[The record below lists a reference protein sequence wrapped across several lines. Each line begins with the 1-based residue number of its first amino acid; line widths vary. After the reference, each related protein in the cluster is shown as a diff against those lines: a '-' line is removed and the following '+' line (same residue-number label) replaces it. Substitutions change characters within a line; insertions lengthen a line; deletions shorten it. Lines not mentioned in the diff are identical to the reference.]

1 MGEKL
6 EKIGEEFGFLPRKNK
21 AKSPFYR
28 EWGSF
33 NFQKGV
39 FGCKDCADMYLT
51 DPSTYGEGDEDG
63 LNRSGIGNFEIH
75 SENFIMRQEFIMS
88 YLSTKWWWLDETR

>member
-1 MGEKL
+1 
-6 EKIGEEFGFLPRKNK
+6 
-21 AKSPFYR
+21 
-28 EWGSF
+28 
-33 NFQKGV
+33 
-39 FGCKDCADMYLT
+39 MYLT

-75 SENFIMRQEFIMS
+75 SENVIMRQELIMS